1 MILETLFDLSP
12 HGATRL
18 CMLFVIEEPIM
29 SQITIHFHPELAEKL
44 LADGVEGARAVAS
57 LSRQA
62 IRVIQDSGRRIA
74 YAPIELPNGTGCAMS
89 ARGGANGLVVE
100 IDPPGSTIPGRGI
113 VRDTQPER
121 KPVMLEQKQARRFKN
136 NRR

>member
-1 MILETLFDLSP
+1 
-12 HGATRL
+12 
-18 CMLFVIEEPIM
+18 M
-29 SQITIHFHPELAEKL
+29 SQITIHFHPDLAEKL

-74 YAPIELPNGTGCAMS
+74 YAPIELPNGKGCAMS
-89 ARGGANGLVVE
+89 ARGGANGLIVE
-100 IDPPGSTIPGRGI
+100 IDPPGSTIPGRGV

-121 KPVMLEQKQARRFKN
+121 KPVMLEQKQARRFKS